1 MYTVGLIRVLTM
13 RDEEKTNL
21 HGKIIEKAFNE
32 LKVISKCI
40 EDQPLGIY
48 DEISEEIA
56 KPKILRLIKE
66 FEAMNVDVVIVSC
79 AADPAVE
86 EGRRTSKIPVIG
98 AGSATASLAL
108 SYGERIGVLKI
119 TEEVP
124 RVIKRI
130 LGRHLVAEE
139 KPEGVRN
146 TVDLMQESGIRASIK
161 ALEKLLESGVDVIIP
176 GCTGFSTINFIDIV
190 RKISDKLLF
199 IDPVLASGS
208 VALGILKQLNRRG
221 GKNDCQS

>member
-1 MYTVGLIRVLTM
+1 M

-146 TVDLMQESGIRASIK
+146 TVDLMQESGIRASIN
-161 ALEKLLESGVDVIIP
+161 ALEKLLESGVDVIIS